1 MIFRATKGVTESP
14 KALHHNAAAETQAK
28 IVSHRHPPPRK
39 GTRQGRF
46 VYTPKDSLNQSKH
59 YSSSLLPRDSA
70 LERSAADSSGGLQVQ
85 QQSGSQFVYYGRQST
100 TQPTTTKKESTD
112 ELPEI
117 TSHAPESK
125 PPTGYPSTTC
135 TVAKDTLVSD
145 SQASCSLSGSSD
157 SRKRKRTVSA
167 HGSRQ
172 LTKRPRRCALHVYT
186 CSCEVLELMH
196 VDVLACFLF
205 LFASS
210 QHSSVLKS
218 SRYVWLAKSISHK
231 YKSR

>member
-28 IVSHRHPPPRK
+28 IISHRHPPPRK

-46 VYTPKDSLNQSKH
+46 VYTPKDSLNKSKH
-59 YSSSLLPRDSA
+59 CCSSLLPKGSA
-70 LERSAADSSGGLQVQ
+70 LERSAAGSSGGHQVKQ

-100 TQPTTTKKESTD
+100 TQPTIVNKESKD
-112 ELPEI
+112 EGLSSKPPEI

-125 PPTGYPSTTC
+125 SATGYPSSTC
-135 TVAKDTLVSD
+135 TAAKDALVSD
-145 SQASCSLSGSSD
+145 SQASCSLSGNSD

-186 CSCEVLELMH
+186 CSCEANACGCTCVLRFSFH
-196 VDVLACFLF
+196 F
-205 LFASS
+205 
-210 QHSSVLKS
+210 
-218 SRYVWLAKSISHK
+218 
-231 YKSR
+231 

>member
-28 IVSHRHPPPRK
+28 IISHRHPPPRK

-46 VYTPKDSLNQSKH
+46 VYTPKDSLNKSKH
-59 YSSSLLPRDSA
+59 CCSSLLPKGSA
-70 LERSAADSSGGLQVQ
+70 LERSAAGSSGGQQVKQ

-100 TQPTTTKKESTD
+100 TQPTIVNKESKD
-112 ELPEI
+112 EGLSSKPPEI

-125 PPTGYPSTTC
+125 SATGYPTC
-135 TVAKDTLVSD
+135 TAAKDALVSD
-145 SQASCSLSGSSD
+145 SQASCSVSGNSD

-167 HGSRQ
+167 HGSKQ

-186 CSCEVLELMH
+186 CSCEANACGCTCVLPFSFH
-196 VDVLACFLF
+196 F
-205 LFASS
+205 
-210 QHSSVLKS
+210 
-218 SRYVWLAKSISHK
+218 
-231 YKSR
+231 